1 MISKW
6 SLLSS
11 LVFLVNWESSSVF
24 AQEPHPL
31 QPVLQGLW
39 VEDNVS
45 GTETLEQRRFIS
57 VAESNLRDPG
67 EVFRASYQA
76 NADTSSCLMAGALA
90 GEAADFEILDQGET
104 IDLSAFGRTRRVYM
118 DFWLEPPQTFEP
130 NGLGWSTARWAG
142 DMLVIRTTHFL
153 EGAIKSGE
161 RPLPFGGP
169 IAQMVERYTLSEDA
183 THMSLQV
190 FRSDPKYYIAP
201 INMRQEFIRSDR
213 TISTIDCLPRVPTE

>member
-1 MISKW
+1 MISKL

-31 QPVLQGLW
+31 QSVLQGLW

-45 GTETLEQRRFIS
+45 RTVTPEQRRFIS

-67 EVFRASYQA
+67 EVFRALYQA

-90 GEAADFEILDQGET
+90 GEATGFEIVDGGET
-104 IDLSAFGRTRRVYM
+104 IDLSAFGRTRRVHM

-130 NGLGWSTARWAG
+130 NRLGWSTARWAG
-142 DMLVIRTTHFL
+142 NMLVIRTTHFL
-153 EGAIKSGE
+153 EGAIKPGE

-169 IAQMVERYTLSEDA
+169 IAQMVERYTLSEDHNHL
-183 THMSLQV
+183 TVDINLIDPEYYTFSLNV
-190 FRSDPKYYIAP
+190 LHSYVRADDI
-201 INMRQEFIRSDR
+201 DR
-213 TISTIDCLPRVPTE
+213 DMACVLN

>member
-11 LVFLVNWESSSVF
+11 LVLLVNWESSSVF

-31 QPVLQGLW
+31 QSVLQGLW

-90 GEAADFEILDQGET
+90 GEAADFEIVDQGET

-118 DFWLEPPQTFEP
+118 DFWLDPPQTFEP

-169 IAQMVERYTLSEDA
+169 IAQMVERYTLSEDHNHL
-183 THMSLQV
+183 TVDINLIDPEYYTFSLNV
-190 FRSDPKYYIAP
+190 LHSYVRADDI
-201 INMRQEFIRSDR
+201 DR
-213 TISTIDCLPRVPTE
+213 DTTCVLN